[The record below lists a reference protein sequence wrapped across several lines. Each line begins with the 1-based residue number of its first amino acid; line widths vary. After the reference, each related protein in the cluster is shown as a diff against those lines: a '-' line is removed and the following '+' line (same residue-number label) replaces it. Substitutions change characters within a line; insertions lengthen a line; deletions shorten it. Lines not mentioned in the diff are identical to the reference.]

1 MSSEILLQIKCSAS
15 MNIIGKK
22 ISEARKSKGLTQE
35 ELAES
40 SKINIRTIQR
50 IENDE
55 NIPRGKTLSSILEVL
70 EIDPEDLQK
79 IENQE
84 KKKNYLTIIVEGFFL
99 IILNLAI
106 ISIYG
111 YVTMDS
117 NANMNSRFGGV
128 LLSVL
133 LPYFIVS
140 KTKSMSGLERMLKFG
155 TGHFFYFILVLVNAG
170 FPRGFLTV
178 LFPCLA
184 ISLAILF
191 YGGKIFRTNE

>member
-1 MSSEILLQIKCSAS
+1 
-15 MNIIGKK
+15 MNIVSKK
-22 ISEARKSKGLTQE
+22 ISEARKSRGLTQE

-50 IENDE
+50 IENNK

-70 EIDPEDLQK
+70 EIDPKDLHK
-79 IENQE
+79 LENQE
-84 KKKNYLTIIVEGFFL
+84 KKKNYLTIIAEGIFL
-99 IILNLAI
+99 IILNLVI

-111 YVTMDS
+111 YVTMDL

-128 LLSVL
+128 LLSIL

-140 KTKSMSGLERMLKFG
+140 KTQYMSGVERLLKFG
-155 TGHFFYFILVLVNAG
+155 TGHFYYFILVIVNTG

-191 YGGKIFRTNE
+191 YGEKIFKTKE